1 MPALKGLCRNHT
13 GQFCNQENLRPNK
26 GLKPVRSRS
35 VSTVGAWGVTVSIS
49 AQEERLRHLERYATF
64 SATTGGAVGMSED
77 LFRKQALDYQAAS
90 GAQFGMPTSVL
101 PPSWSRITVLLAL
114 FIAALLVFLFNVDF
128 ARKETVRGRLRVD
141 GPEAKIFALEP
152 GIIHEVFVEDG
163 QVVAK
168 GDPIAEIRSERFMA
182 DGGALSAATL
192 DELEHERG
200 ILEQQKLSIRNAADL
215 SRQSAIQDYENAL
228 RRESESFEHLKIIEE
243 RLGVAEQRRDD
254 IAILKDRGLIAE
266 PVFNER
272 REAVVSLRQSRV
284 EVTSQMLDAK
294 SEQVRAETEMRQVET
309 RSAREIS
316 QLDQRIS
323 QIETEAN
330 RTEASARYVV
340 LAQSSGR
347 ITALQSR
354 KGEQAR
360 PDTPLAI
367 VLPVNAKLFAEVFIP
382 SRAIGFV
389 EPGQIVKLQ
398 YDAFPYQKFGV
409 AFGEVT
415 AVATAAQAPQ
425 EVGVISKTGEMLY
438 RVEIAVNDQSVNA
451 YSREFLLQSG
461 MELSADIVLENRKLV
476 EWLMEPLRSFR

>member
-1 MPALKGLCRNHT
+1 
-13 GQFCNQENLRPNK
+13 
-26 GLKPVRSRS
+26 
-35 VSTVGAWGVTVSIS
+35 
-49 AQEERLRHLERYATF
+49 
-64 SATTGGAVGMSED
+64 MSEG
-77 LFRKQALDYQAAS
+77 LFRQEALDYQGAS
-90 GAQFGMPTSVL
+90 GTQFGAPASVL
-101 PPSWSRITVLLAL
+101 PPSWSRVTLLLAL
-114 FIAALLVFLFNVDF
+114 FLAALLVFLFSVDF

-141 GPEAKIFALEP
+141 GPEAKVFALEA

-192 DELEHERG
+192 DELEHERS
-200 ILEQQKLSIRNAADL
+200 ILEQQKLSIHNAANL
-215 SRQSAIQDYENAL
+215 SRQSAIQAYENAL
-228 RRESESFEHLKIIEE
+228 RRETESLAQLQIIDE
-243 RLGVAEQRRDD
+243 RLGVAQQRRDD
-254 IAILKDRGLIAE
+254 IAELKDRGLIAE
-266 PVFNER
+266 PVYNER
-272 REAVVSLRQSRV
+272 REAVVTLKQSRL
-284 EVTSQMLDAK
+284 EVTSQMLDAR
-294 SEQVRAETEMRQVET
+294 SEQVRAQTEMRRVET
-309 RSAREIS
+309 ISVRDIS

-323 QIETEAN
+323 QIETESS
-330 RTEASARYVV
+330 RTEANAGHVV

-347 ITALQSR
+347 ITALQAR

-382 SRAIGFV
+382 SRAIGFA

-409 AFGEVT
+409 AYGEVS
-415 AVATAAQAPQ
+415 AVATAAQTPQ
-425 EVGVISKTGEMLY
+425 EVGVMSKTGEMLY
-438 RVEIAVNDQSVNA
+438 RVDIAINDQSVNA

-476 EWLMEPLRSFR
+476 EWLMEPMRSIR